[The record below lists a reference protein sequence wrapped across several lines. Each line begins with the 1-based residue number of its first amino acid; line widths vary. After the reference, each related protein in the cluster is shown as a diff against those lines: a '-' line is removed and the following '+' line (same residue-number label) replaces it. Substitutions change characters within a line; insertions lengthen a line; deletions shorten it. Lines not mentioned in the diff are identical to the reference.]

1 MPSPDDFTLSVSRPS
16 FRALLITCA
25 LGTREID
32 VYAEALPDSPDYDW
46 SIVLSQPLHWTRP
59 LRGMALTDVEAQ
71 TLRTALMRRASLDGL
86 RIRWDE

>member
-32 VYAEALPDSPDYDW
+32 VYGEVIPDSPDYDW

-59 LRGMALTDVEAQ
+59 GVREGRSQVSVVCSV
-71 TLRTALMRRASLDGL
+71 RK
-86 RIRWDE
+86 